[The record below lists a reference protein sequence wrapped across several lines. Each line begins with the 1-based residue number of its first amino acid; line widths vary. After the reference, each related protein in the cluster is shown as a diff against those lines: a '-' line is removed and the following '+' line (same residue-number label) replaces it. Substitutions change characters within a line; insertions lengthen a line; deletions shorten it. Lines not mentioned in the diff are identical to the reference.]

1 MPYLK
6 TYDIFISHAW
16 SYGDDYKRL
25 TNLLNSAP
33 LFYYR
38 NYSAPKDKPLHNLNS
53 TDVRTKAEIR
63 DAIERKIRPVNSVLI
78 ISGMYY
84 NYHNWMQVELDIA
97 KKLNK
102 PIIALLPYG
111 YQRVPA
117 DILNYATDIVGW
129 RTESIV
135 SAIRRHGV

>member
-6 TYDIFISHAW
+6 PYDIFISHAW
-16 SYGDDYKRL
+16 RYGDDYERL

-38 NYSAPKDKPLHNLNS
+38 NYSAPKDKPLHNLDS
-53 TDVRTKAEIR
+53 TDVVTTYQIR
-63 DAIERKIRPVNSVLI
+63 DAIERKIRNANVVLV

-84 NYHNWMQVELDIA
+84 NYHRWMQVELDIA

-102 PIIALLPYG
+102 PIIALLPWG
-111 YQRVPA
+111 IQRIPQEIQNSA
-117 DILNYATDIVGW
+117 IDTVGW

-135 SAIRRHGV
+135 SAIRRHSL